1 MRRNVGYVVVRQL
14 RFTPRLNLSPFALP
28 GSSKRSCGEIQVW
41 TMSSL
46 SQRTIGQEEMR
57 SIWSQHLA
65 CCPAHAIARGPL
77 FQKQGRAHPLRP
89 QSIPAIR
96 SRRGAIGGVCAE
108 PLLRDGAPSV
118 GIGEN
123 IRASSAHAA
132 GISFALVLQPS
143 AHLHSYPQRLP
154 THSRGHPAKS
164 AAEGPMPSRRSHRR

>member
-14 RFTPRLNLSPFALP
+14 RFTPRLNLSLFALP

-57 SIWSQHLA
+57 SIWSQDLA
-65 CCPAHAIARGPL
+65 CSSFCPAHAITRGPL

-132 GISFALVLQPS
+132 GISFALVL
-143 AHLHSYPQRLP
+143 
-154 THSRGHPAKS
+154 
-164 AAEGPMPSRRSHRR
+164 